1 MYGSNRTREFGTA
14 VMQYWQ
20 NEKYWYYRYFSLCQY
35 QIGDKKLLG
44 LIGDYVTCSKFKIHH
59 QASFA
64 RQFFKPSRCFH
75 VVILF
80 IFANFGINTWQNLK
94 FAFSKGGLVVILAS
108 LLSSR
113 IVKAIQISRERETP
127 SVLLPCN
134 LTSALIKLIHKTF
147 LQKAPSKTAVIELTE
162 WLSTNASVLST
173 MSCSPSCCCSRRWSE
188 YGTAAD
194 LVEDK
199 TPLLNIFWE
208 TAKWK
213 VGQSRYLFWCLFSQ
227 QYPYWAYQA
236 RYTLMELSF
245 MLSFWATFW
254 FVQQQALCTF
264 QCLDRSRS
272 LLLTR

>member
-1 MYGSNRTREFGTA
+1 MSRSVRE
-14 VMQYWQ
+14 W
-20 NEKYWYYRYFSLCQY
+20 
-35 QIGDKKLLG
+35 
-44 LIGDYVTCSKFKIHH
+44 KFKQGNWNID
-59 QASFA
+59 
-64 RQFFKPSRCFH
+64 R
-75 VVILF
+75 LTTF
-80 IFANFGINTWQNLK
+80 ITCEP
-94 FAFSKGGLVVILAS
+94 
-108 LLSSR
+108 
-113 IVKAIQISRERETP
+113 AIQISRGSEKRLLWSKLLRP
-127 SVLLPCN
+127 SLP
-134 LTSALIKLIHKTF
+134 TT
-147 LQKAPSKTAVIELTE
+147 VIELTE